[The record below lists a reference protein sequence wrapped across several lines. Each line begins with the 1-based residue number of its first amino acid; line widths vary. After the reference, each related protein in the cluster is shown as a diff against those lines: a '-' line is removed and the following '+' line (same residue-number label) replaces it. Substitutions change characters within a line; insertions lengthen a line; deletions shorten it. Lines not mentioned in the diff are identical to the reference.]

1 MLNISNGRFKM
12 EQQKRYVLYLRV
24 STQGQQKSGLGLE
37 AQKRDIDLY
46 LENYSEEPYEIL
58 GEFTDVQSGGDNNRP
73 ELKKAIEL
81 AKRTKS
87 ILLVQKICRLS
98 RRVSFIATLIEDK
111 DLNFKVA
118 QMPFADKFQLHI
130 YSALNEQE
138 KDFISARTKSAL
150 KSWKERNPDKKLGAP
165 IHHIE
170 ALAKARRDKAL
181 KEAKRLEGIILP
193 LKQQGKSLR
202 MICDVLNQSGIKT
215 SKGRS
220 FHPSKVS
227 RTLSLLEVS

>member
-1 MLNISNGRFKM
+1 MRQTN
-12 EQQKRYVLYLRV
+12 RYVLYFRV
-24 STQGQQKSGLGLE
+24 STQKQGRSGLGLD

-46 LENYSEEPYEIL
+46 LENYSEQPYEIL
-58 GEFTDVQSGGDNNRP
+58 GTFKDIQSGADNDRP

-81 AKRTKS
+81 VKKTKS

-98 RRVSFIATLIEDK
+98 RRVSFIASLIEDK
-111 DLNFKVA
+111 ELDFKVA

-138 KDFISARTKSAL
+138 KDFISSRTKSAL
-150 KSWKERNPDKKLGAP
+150 RSWKERNPDKKLGAP
-165 IHHIE
+165 VHHIK
-170 ALAKARRDKAL
+170 ALAKARRAKAL
-181 KEAKRLEGIILP
+181 KEAKRIEGLIVP

-202 MICDVLNQSGIKT
+202 VICDVLNNSGITT

-220 FHPSKVS
+220 FYPSKVS
-227 RTLSLLEVS
+227 RTLSLLEVA

>member
-1 MLNISNGRFKM
+1 MRQTN
-12 EQQKRYVLYLRV
+12 RYVLYFRV
-24 STQGQQKSGLGLE
+24 STQKQGRSGLGLD

-46 LENYSEEPYEIL
+46 LENYSEQPYEIL
-58 GEFTDVQSGGDNNRP
+58 GTFKDIQSGADNDRP

-98 RRVSFIATLIEDK
+98 RRVSFIASLIEDK
-111 DLNFKVA
+111 ELDFKVA

-138 KDFISARTKSAL
+138 KDFISSRTKSAL
-150 KSWKERNPDKKLGAP
+150 RSWKERNPDKKLGAP
-165 IHHIE
+165 VHHIK
-170 ALAKARRDKAL
+170 ALAKARRAKAL
-181 KEAKRLEGIILP
+181 KEAKRIEGLIIP

-202 MICDVLNQSGIKT
+202 VICDVLNNSGITT

-220 FHPSKVS
+220 FYPSKVS
-227 RTLSLLEVS
+227 RTLSLLEVA

>member
-1 MLNISNGRFKM
+1 M
-12 EQQKRYVLYLRV
+12 EQQKRYVLYLRI

-46 LENYSEEPYEIL
+46 LENYSDQPYEIL
-58 GEFTDVQSGGDNNRP
+58 GEFTDIQSGGDNNRP

-81 AKRTKS
+81 AKKTKS

-138 KDFISARTKSAL
+138 KDFIGSRTRAAL
-150 KSWKERNPDKKLGAP
+150 QSWKERNPNKKLGAP

-170 ALAKARRDKAL
+170 ALAKARRDKAI
-181 KEAKRLEGIILP
+181 KEAKRLEGVLLP

-202 MICDVLNQSGIKT
+202 DICNVLNQTGITT
-215 SKGRS
+215 SQGGS
-220 FHPSKVS
+220 FYPKKVS
-227 RTLSLLEVS
+227 RTLSLLEVC

>member
-1 MLNISNGRFKM
+1 MRQTN
-12 EQQKRYVLYLRV
+12 RYVLYFRV
-24 STQGQQKSGLGLE
+24 STQKQGRSGLGLDT
-37 AQKRDIDLY
+37 QKRDIDLY
-46 LENYSEEPYEIL
+46 LENYSEQPYEIL
-58 GEFTDVQSGGDNNRP
+58 GTFKDIQSGADNDRP

-98 RRVSFIATLIEDK
+98 RRVSFIASLIEDK
-111 DLNFKVA
+111 ELDFKVA

-138 KDFISARTKSAL
+138 KDFISSRTKSAL

-165 IHHIE
+165 VHHIK
-170 ALAKARRDKAL
+170 ALAKARRAKAL
-181 KEAKRLEGIILP
+181 KEAKRIEGLIVP

-202 MICDVLNQSGIKT
+202 VICDVLNNSGITT

-220 FHPSKVS
+220 FYPSKVS
-227 RTLSLLEVS
+227 RTLSLLEVA

>member
-1 MLNISNGRFKM
+1 MRQTNK
-12 EQQKRYVLYLRV
+12 YVLYFRV
-24 STQGQQKSGLGLE
+24 STQKQGRSGLGLD

-46 LENYSEEPYEIL
+46 LENYSEQPYEIL
-58 GEFTDVQSGGDNNRP
+58 GTFKDIQSGADNDRP

-81 AKRTKS
+81 AKKTKS

-98 RRVSFIATLIEDK
+98 RRVSFIASLIEDK
-111 DLNFKVA
+111 ELDFKVA

-138 KDFISARTKSAL
+138 KDFISSRTKSAL

-165 IHHIE
+165 VHHIK
-170 ALAKARRDKAL
+170 ALAKARRAKAL
-181 KEAKRLEGIILP
+181 KEAKRIEGLIVP

-202 MICDVLNQSGIKT
+202 VICDVLNNSGITT

-220 FHPSKVS
+220 FYPSKVS
-227 RTLSLLEVS
+227 RTLSLLEVA

>member
-1 MLNISNGRFKM
+1 MRQTN
-12 EQQKRYVLYLRV
+12 RYVLYFRV
-24 STQGQQKSGLGLE
+24 STQKQGRSGLGLD

-46 LENYSEEPYEIL
+46 LENYSEQPYEIL
-58 GEFTDVQSGGDNNRP
+58 GTFKDIQSGADNDRP

-81 AKRTKS
+81 AKKTKS

-98 RRVSFIATLIEDK
+98 RRVSFIASLIEDK
-111 DLNFKVA
+111 ELDFKVA

-138 KDFISARTKSAL
+138 KDYISSRTKSAL
-150 KSWKERNPDKKLGAP
+150 RSWKERNPDKKLGAP
-165 IHHIE
+165 VHHIK
-170 ALAKARRDKAL
+170 ALAKARRAKAL
-181 KEAKRLEGIILP
+181 KEAKRIEGLIVP

-202 MICDVLNQSGIKT
+202 VICDVLNNSGITT

-220 FHPSKVS
+220 FYPSKVS
-227 RTLSLLEVS
+227 RTLSILEVA

>member
-1 MLNISNGRFKM
+1 
-12 EQQKRYVLYLRV
+12 LYFRV
-24 STQGQQKSGLGLE
+24 STQKQGRSGLGLD

-46 LENYSEEPYEIL
+46 LENYSEQPYEIL
-58 GEFTDVQSGGDNNRP
+58 GTFKDIQSGADNDRP

-98 RRVSFIATLIEDK
+98 RRVSFIASLIEDK
-111 DLNFKVA
+111 ELDFKVA

-138 KDFISARTKSAL
+138 KDFISSRTKSAL

-165 IHHIE
+165 VHHIK
-170 ALAKARRDKAL
+170 ALAKARRAKAI
-181 KEAKRLEGIILP
+181 KEAKRIEGLIVP

-202 MICDVLNQSGIKT
+202 VICDVLNNSGITT

-220 FHPSKVS
+220 FYPSKVS
-227 RTLSLLEVS
+227 RTLSLLEVA

>member
-1 MLNISNGRFKM
+1 MRQTN
-12 EQQKRYVLYLRV
+12 RYVLYFRV
-24 STQGQQKSGLGLE
+24 STQKQGRSGLGLD

-46 LENYSEEPYEIL
+46 LENYSEQPYEIL
-58 GEFTDVQSGGDNNRP
+58 GTFKDIQSGADNDRP

-81 AKRTKS
+81 AKKTKS

-98 RRVSFIATLIEDK
+98 RRVSFIASLIEDK
-111 DLNFKVA
+111 ELDFKVA

-138 KDFISARTKSAL
+138 KDFISSRTKSAL
-150 KSWKERNPDKKLGAP
+150 RSWKERNPDKKLGAP
-165 IHHIE
+165 VHHIK
-170 ALAKARRDKAL
+170 ALAKARRAKAL
-181 KEAKRLEGIILP
+181 KEAKRIEGLIVP

-202 MICDVLNQSGIKT
+202 VICDVLNNSGIKT

-220 FHPSKVS
+220 FYPSKVS
-227 RTLSLLEVS
+227 RTLSILKVT

>member
-1 MLNISNGRFKM
+1 M
-12 EQQKRYVLYLRV
+12 EQQKRYVLYLRI

-46 LENYSEEPYEIL
+46 LENYSEQPYEIL
-58 GEFTDVQSGGDNNRP
+58 GVFTDVQSGGDNNRP

-81 AKRTKS
+81 AKKTKS

-138 KDFISARTKSAL
+138 KDFIGSRTRAAL
-150 KSWKERNPDKKLGAP
+150 QSWKERNPNKKLGAP

-181 KEAKRLEGIILP
+181 KEAKRIEGIILP

-202 MICDVLNQSGIKT
+202 VICDVLNQSGITT

-227 RTLSLLEVS
+227 RTLSLLGVS

>member
-1 MLNISNGRFKM
+1 M
-12 EQQKRYVLYLRV
+12 EQQKRYVLYLRI

-46 LENYSEEPYEIL
+46 LENYSEQPYEIL
-58 GEFTDVQSGGDNNRP
+58 GVFTDVQSGGDNNRP

-138 KDFISARTKSAL
+138 KDFIGSRTRAAL
-150 KSWKERNPDKKLGAP
+150 QSWKERNPNKKLGAP

-202 MICDVLNQSGIKT
+202 VICDVLNQSGITT

-227 RTLSLLEVS
+227 RTLSLLGVS

>member
-1 MLNISNGRFKM
+1 M
-12 EQQKRYVLYLRV
+12 EQQKRYVLYLRI

-46 LENYSEEPYEIL
+46 LENYSEQPYEIL
-58 GEFTDVQSGGDNNRP
+58 GVFTDVQSGGDNNRP

-81 AKRTKS
+81 AKKTKS

-138 KDFISARTKSAL
+138 KDFIGSRTRAAL
-150 KSWKERNPDKKLGAP
+150 QSWKERNPNKKLGAP

-193 LKQQGKSLR
+193 LKRQGKSLR
-202 MICDVLNQSGIKT
+202 VICDVLNQSGITT

-227 RTLSLLEVS
+227 RTLSLLGVS

>member
-1 MLNISNGRFKM
+1 MRQTN
-12 EQQKRYVLYLRV
+12 RYVLYFRV
-24 STQGQQKSGLGLE
+24 STQKQGRSGLGLD

-46 LENYSEEPYEIL
+46 LENYSEQPYEIL
-58 GEFTDVQSGGDNNRP
+58 GTFKDIQSGADNDRP

-81 AKRTKS
+81 AKKTKS

-98 RRVSFIATLIEDK
+98 RRVSFIASLIEDK
-111 DLNFKVA
+111 ELDFKVA

-138 KDFISARTKSAL
+138 KDFISSRTKSAL
-150 KSWKERNPDKKLGAP
+150 RSWKERNPDKKLGAP
-165 IHHIE
+165 VHHI
-170 ALAKARRDKAL
+170 KAL
-181 KEAKRLEGIILP
+181 KEAKRIEGLIVP

-202 MICDVLNQSGIKT
+202 VICDVLNNSGITT

-220 FHPSKVS
+220 FYPSKVS
-227 RTLSLLEVS
+227 RTLSILEVA

>member
-1 MLNISNGRFKM
+1 MRQTN
-12 EQQKRYVLYLRV
+12 RYVLYFRV
-24 STQGQQKSGLGLE
+24 STQKQGRSGLGLD

-46 LENYSEEPYEIL
+46 LENYSEQPYEIL
-58 GEFTDVQSGGDNNRP
+58 GTFKDIQSGADNDRP

-81 AKRTKS
+81 AKKTKS

-98 RRVSFIATLIEDK
+98 RRVSYIASLIEDK
-111 DLNFKVA
+111 ELDFKVA

-138 KDFISARTKSAL
+138 KDFISSRTKSAL
-150 KSWKERNPDKKLGAP
+150 RSWKERNPDKKLGAP
-165 IHHIE
+165 VHHIK
-170 ALAKARRDKAL
+170 ALAKARRAKAL
-181 KEAKRLEGIILP
+181 KEAKRIEGLIVP

-202 MICDVLNQSGIKT
+202 VICDVLNNSGITT

-220 FHPSKVS
+220 FYPSKVS
-227 RTLSLLEVS
+227 RTLSLLEVA

>member
-1 MLNISNGRFKM
+1 MRQTN
-12 EQQKRYVLYLRV
+12 RYVLYFRV
-24 STQGQQKSGLGLE
+24 STQKQGRSGLGLD

-46 LENYSEEPYEIL
+46 LENYSEQPYEIL
-58 GEFTDVQSGGDNNRP
+58 GTFKDIQSGADNDRP

-81 AKRTKS
+81 AKKTKS

-98 RRVSFIATLIEDK
+98 RRVSFIASLIEDK
-111 DLNFKVA
+111 ELDFKVA

-138 KDFISARTKSAL
+138 KDFISSRTKSAL
-150 KSWKERNPDKKLGAP
+150 RSWKERNPDKKLGAP
-165 IHHIE
+165 VHHIK
-170 ALAKARRDKAL
+170 ALAKARRAKAL
-181 KEAKRLEGIILP
+181 KEAKRIEGLIVP

-202 MICDVLNQSGIKT
+202 VICHVLNNSGIRT

-220 FHPSKVS
+220 FYPSKVS
-227 RTLSLLEVS
+227 RTLSILKVT

>member
-1 MLNISNGRFKM
+1 M
-12 EQQKRYVLYLRV
+12 EQQKRYVLYLRI

-46 LENYSEEPYEIL
+46 LEKYSEQPYEIL
-58 GEFTDVQSGGDNNRP
+58 GVFTDVQSGGDNNRP

-81 AKRTKS
+81 AKKTKS

-138 KDFISARTKSAL
+138 KDFIGSRTRAAL
-150 KSWKERNPDKKLGAP
+150 QSWKERNPNKKLGAP

-202 MICDVLNQSGIKT
+202 VICDVLNQSGITT

-227 RTLSLLEVS
+227 RTLSLLRVS

>member
-1 MLNISNGRFKM
+1 MRQTN
-12 EQQKRYVLYLRV
+12 RYVLYFRV
-24 STQGQQKSGLGLE
+24 STQKQGRSGLGLD

-46 LENYSEEPYEIL
+46 LENYSEQPYEIL
-58 GEFTDVQSGGDNNRP
+58 GTFKDIQSGADNDRP

-98 RRVSFIATLIEDK
+98 RRVSFIASLIEDK
-111 DLNFKVA
+111 ELDFKVA

-138 KDFISARTKSAL
+138 KDFISSRTKSAL

-165 IHHIE
+165 VHHIK
-170 ALAKARRDKAL
+170 ALAKARRAKAI
-181 KEAKRLEGIILP
+181 KEAKRIEGLIVP

-202 MICDVLNQSGIKT
+202 VICDVLNNSGITT

-220 FHPSKVS
+220 FYPSKVS
-227 RTLSLLEVS
+227 RTLSILEVA

>member
-1 MLNISNGRFKM
+1 MRQTN
-12 EQQKRYVLYLRV
+12 RYVLYFRV
-24 STQGQQKSGLGLE
+24 STQKQGRSGLGLD

-46 LENYSEEPYEIL
+46 LENYSEQPYEIL
-58 GEFTDVQSGGDNNRP
+58 GTFKDIQSGADNDRP

-81 AKRTKS
+81 AKKTKS

-98 RRVSFIATLIEDK
+98 RRVSFIASLIEDK
-111 DLNFKVA
+111 ELDFKVA

-138 KDFISARTKSAL
+138 KDFISSRTKSAL
-150 KSWKERNPDKKLGAP
+150 RSWKERNPDKKLGAP
-165 IHHIE
+165 VHHIK
-170 ALAKARRDKAL
+170 ALAKARRAKAL
-181 KEAKRLEGIILP
+181 KEAKRIEGLIVP

-202 MICDVLNQSGIKT
+202 VICDVLNNSGIKT

-220 FHPSKVS
+220 FYP
-227 RTLSLLEVS
+227 

>member
-1 MLNISNGRFKM
+1 MRQTN
-12 EQQKRYVLYLRV
+12 RYVLYFRV
-24 STQGQQKSGLGLE
+24 STQKQGRSGLGLD

-46 LENYSEEPYEIL
+46 LENYSEQPYEIL
-58 GEFTDVQSGGDNNRP
+58 GTFKDIQSGADNDRP

-98 RRVSFIATLIEDK
+98 RRVSFIASLIEDK
-111 DLNFKVA
+111 ELDFKVA

-138 KDFISARTKSAL
+138 KDFISSRTKSAL

-165 IHHIE
+165 VHHIK
-170 ALAKARRDKAL
+170 ALAKARRAKAL
-181 KEAKRLEGIILP
+181 KEAKRIEGLIVP

-202 MICDVLNQSGIKT
+202 VICDVLNNSGITT

-220 FHPSKVS
+220 FYPSKVS
-227 RTLSLLEVS
+227 RTLSLLEVA

>member
-1 MLNISNGRFKM
+1 MRQAN
-12 EQQKRYVLYLRV
+12 RYVLYFRV
-24 STQGQQKSGLGLE
+24 STQKQGRSGLGLD

-46 LENYSEEPYEIL
+46 LENYSEQPYEIL
-58 GEFTDVQSGGDNNRP
+58 GTFKDIQSGADNDRP

-98 RRVSFIATLIEDK
+98 RRVSFIASLIEDK
-111 DLNFKVA
+111 ELDFKVA

-138 KDFISARTKSAL
+138 KDFISSRTKSAL
-150 KSWKERNPDKKLGAP
+150 RSWKERNPDKKLGAP
-165 IHHIE
+165 VHHIK
-170 ALAKARRDKAL
+170 ALAKARRAKAI
-181 KEAKRLEGIILP
+181 KEAKRIEGLIVP

-202 MICDVLNQSGIKT
+202 VICDVLNNSGITT

-220 FHPSKVS
+220 FYPSKVS
-227 RTLSLLEVS
+227 RTLSLLEVA

>member
-1 MLNISNGRFKM
+1 MRQTN
-12 EQQKRYVLYLRV
+12 RYVLYFRV
-24 STQGQQKSGLGLE
+24 STQKQGRSGLGLD

-46 LENYSEEPYEIL
+46 LENYSEQPYEIL
-58 GEFTDVQSGGDNNRP
+58 GTFKDIQSGADNDRP

-81 AKRTKS
+81 AKQTKS

-98 RRVSFIATLIEDK
+98 RRVSFIASLIEDK
-111 DLNFKVA
+111 ELDFKVA

-138 KDFISARTKSAL
+138 KDFISSRTKSAL
-150 KSWKERNPDKKLGAP
+150 RSWKERNPDKKLGAP
-165 IHHIE
+165 VHHIK
-170 ALAKARRDKAL
+170 ALAKARRAKAL
-181 KEAKRLEGIILP
+181 KEAKRIEGLIVP

-202 MICDVLNQSGIKT
+202 VICDVLNNSGITT

-220 FHPSKVS
+220 FYPSKVS
-227 RTLSLLEVS
+227 RTLSLLEVA

>member
-1 MLNISNGRFKM
+1 MRQTN
-12 EQQKRYVLYLRV
+12 RYVLYFRV
-24 STQGQQKSGLGLE
+24 STQKQGRSGLGLD

-46 LENYSEEPYEIL
+46 LENYSEQPYEIL
-58 GEFTDVQSGGDNNRP
+58 GTFKDIQSGADNDRP

-98 RRVSFIATLIEDK
+98 RRVSFIASLIEDK
-111 DLNFKVA
+111 ELDFKVA

-138 KDFISARTKSAL
+138 KDFISSRTKSAL
-150 KSWKERNPDKKLGAP
+150 RSWKERNPDKKLGAP
-165 IHHIE
+165 VHHIK
-170 ALAKARRDKAL
+170 ALAKARRAKAL
-181 KEAKRLEGIILP
+181 KEAKRIEGLIVP

-202 MICDVLNQSGIKT
+202 VICDVLNNSGITT

-220 FHPSKVS
+220 FYPSKVS
-227 RTLSLLEVS
+227 RTLSLLEVA

>member
-1 MLNISNGRFKM
+1 MRQTN
-12 EQQKRYVLYLRV
+12 RYVLYFRV
-24 STQGQQKSGLGLE
+24 STQKQGRSGLGLD

-46 LENYSEEPYEIL
+46 LENYSEQPYEIL
-58 GEFTDVQSGGDNNRP
+58 GTFKDIQSGADNDRP

-81 AKRTKS
+81 AKKTKS

-98 RRVSFIATLIEDK
+98 RRVSFIASLIEDK
-111 DLNFKVA
+111 ELDFKVA

-138 KDFISARTKSAL
+138 KDFISSRTKSAL
-150 KSWKERNPDKKLGAP
+150 RSWKERNPDKKLGAP
-165 IHHIE
+165 VHHIK
-170 ALAKARRDKAL
+170 ALAKARRAKAL
-181 KEAKRLEGIILP
+181 KEAKRIEGLIVP

-202 MICDVLNQSGIKT
+202 VICDVLNNSGITT

-220 FHPSKVS
+220 FYPSKVS
-227 RTLSLLEVS
+227 RTLSLLEVA

>member
-1 MLNISNGRFKM
+1 MRQAN
-12 EQQKRYVLYLRV
+12 RYVLYFRV
-24 STQGQQKSGLGLE
+24 STQKQGRSGLGLD

-46 LENYSEEPYEIL
+46 LENYSEQPYEIL
-58 GEFTDVQSGGDNNRP
+58 GTFKDIQSGADNDRP

-98 RRVSFIATLIEDK
+98 RRVSFIASLIEDK
-111 DLNFKVA
+111 ELDFKVA

-138 KDFISARTKSAL
+138 KDFISSRTKSAL

-165 IHHIE
+165 VHHIK
-170 ALAKARRDKAL
+170 ALAKARRAKAL
-181 KEAKRLEGIILP
+181 KEAKRIEGLIVP

-202 MICDVLNQSGIKT
+202 VICDVLNNSGITT

-220 FHPSKVS
+220 FYPSKVS
-227 RTLSLLEVS
+227 RTLSLLEVA

>member
-1 MLNISNGRFKM
+1 MRQTN
-12 EQQKRYVLYLRV
+12 RYVLYFRV
-24 STQGQQKSGLGLE
+24 STQKQGRSGLGLD

-46 LENYSEEPYEIL
+46 LENYSEQPYEIL
-58 GEFTDVQSGGDNNRP
+58 GTFKDIQSGADNDRP

-81 AKRTKS
+81 AKKTKS

-98 RRVSFIATLIEDK
+98 RRVSFIASLIEDK
-111 DLNFKVA
+111 ELDFKVA

-138 KDFISARTKSAL
+138 KDFISSRTKSAL
-150 KSWKERNPDKKLGAP
+150 RSWKERNPDTKLGAP
-165 IHHIE
+165 VHHIK
-170 ALAKARRDKAL
+170 ALAKARRAKAL
-181 KEAKRLEGIILP
+181 KEAKRIEGLIVP

-202 MICDVLNQSGIKT
+202 VICNVLNNSGITT

-220 FHPSKVS
+220 FYPSKVS
-227 RTLSLLEVS
+227 RTLSLLEVA

>member
-1 MLNISNGRFKM
+1 M
-12 EQQKRYVLYLRV
+12 EQQKRYVLYLRI

-46 LENYSEEPYEIL
+46 LENYSEQPYEIL
-58 GEFTDVQSGGDNNRP
+58 GEFTDIQSGGDNNRP

-81 AKRTKS
+81 AKKTKS

-138 KDFISARTKSAL
+138 KDFIGSRTRAAL
-150 KSWKERNPDKKLGAP
+150 QSWKERNPNKKLGAP

-181 KEAKRLEGIILP
+181 KEAKRLEGIIIP

-202 MICDVLNQSGIKT
+202 VICDVLNQSGITT

-227 RTLSLLEVS
+227 RTLSLLGVS

>member
-1 MLNISNGRFKM
+1 MRQTN
-12 EQQKRYVLYLRV
+12 RYVLYFRV
-24 STQGQQKSGLGLE
+24 STQKQGRSGLGLD

-46 LENYSEEPYEIL
+46 LENYSEQPYEIL
-58 GEFTDVQSGGDNNRP
+58 GTFKDIQSGADNDRP

-81 AKRTKS
+81 AKKTKS

-98 RRVSFIATLIEDK
+98 RRVSFIASLIEDK
-111 DLNFKVA
+111 ELDFKVA

-138 KDFISARTKSAL
+138 KDFISSRTKSAL

-165 IHHIE
+165 VHHIK
-170 ALAKARRDKAL
+170 ALAKARRAKAI
-181 KEAKRLEGIILP
+181 KEAKRIEGLIVP

-202 MICDVLNQSGIKT
+202 VICDVLNNSGITT

-220 FHPSKVS
+220 FYPSKVS
-227 RTLSLLEVS
+227 RTLSLLEVA

>member
-1 MLNISNGRFKM
+1 MRQAN
-12 EQQKRYVLYLRV
+12 RYVLYFRV
-24 STQGQQKSGLGLE
+24 STQKQGRSGLGLD

-46 LENYSEEPYEIL
+46 LENYSEQPYEIL
-58 GEFTDVQSGGDNNRP
+58 GTFKDIQSGADNDRP

-98 RRVSFIATLIEDK
+98 RRVSFIASLIEDK
-111 DLNFKVA
+111 ELDFKVA

-138 KDFISARTKSAL
+138 KDFISSRTKSAL

-165 IHHIE
+165 VHHIK
-170 ALAKARRDKAL
+170 ALAKARRAKAV
-181 KEAKRLEGIILP
+181 KEAKRIEGLIVP

-202 MICDVLNQSGIKT
+202 VICDVLNNSGITT

-220 FHPSKVS
+220 FYPSKVS
-227 RTLSLLEVS
+227 RTLSLLEVA

>member
-1 MLNISNGRFKM
+1 MRQTN
-12 EQQKRYVLYLRV
+12 RYVLYFRV
-24 STQGQQKSGLGLE
+24 STQKQGRSGLGLD

-46 LENYSEEPYEIL
+46 LENYSEQPYEIL
-58 GEFTDVQSGGDNNRP
+58 GTFKDIQSGADNDRP

-98 RRVSFIATLIEDK
+98 RRVSFIASLIEDK
-111 DLNFKVA
+111 ELDFKVA

-138 KDFISARTKSAL
+138 KDFISSRTKSAL

-165 IHHIE
+165 VHHIK
-170 ALAKARRDKAL
+170 ALAKARRAKAL
-181 KEAKRLEGIILP
+181 KEAKRIEGLIVP

-202 MICDVLNQSGIKT
+202 VICDVLNNSGITT

-220 FHPSKVS
+220 FYPSKVS
-227 RTLSLLEVS
+227 RTLSILEVA